1 MRFIINKIWQF
12 KLPVALFSIIIFA
25 AWVGPLLPVTVQS
38 FLYFLSELF
47 ITLLKFVLPFII
59 FSLILASIV
68 HTKTGAVRLI
78 LLLLPLIIISNF
90 IGIWIGYGAGKIIIQ
105 NSEMSILTNI
115 TTRSLEPLWHFTL
128 TPWVSS
134 QVAMLSAVIV
144 GFASKMFYQPQGQRL
159 ATVLSRITAFILNKM
174 VLPALPLMILGIV
187 IKMQYD
193 DILEEMI
200 YNYAYIFATVALVQ
214 VVYIVGVFIVVN
226 KFKPS
231 AWIAQ
236 LKNMFPP
243 LITAFSTM
251 SSAVTMPLT
260 LIATRKNVH
269 DPDVANFVIPSTVN
283 FHLIG
288 DCIAMPVFFMA
299 IMMSFGF
306 PQPTISE
313 YFIFSLYYSIAR
325 FSGAAIPGGGALIL
339 MPLLESQ
346 FHFTSDM
353 LKLVPTLN
361 LMYDPMITAMNV
373 LANGAF
379 AVVFAKI
386 FRTINKPESSLQA
399 NSSVAS

>member
-12 KLPVALFSIIIFA
+12 KLPVMLISIILFA
-25 AWVGPLLPVTVQS
+25 AWVGPHMSVKVQS

-59 FSLILASIV
+59 FSLILSSIV
-68 HTKTGAVRLI
+68 HIKAGAVRLI
-78 LLLLPLIIISNF
+78 LVLIPLICLSNF
-90 IGIWIGYGAGKIIIQ
+90 IAIWLAYFAGGFIVE
-105 NSEMSILTNI
+105 NAELSLLSNI
-115 TTRSLEPLWHFTL
+115 TTRSLAPLWEFSL
-128 TPWVSS
+128 KPLVSS
-134 QVAMLSAVIV
+134 QAAMIAAVVLGLLSTA
-144 GFASKMFYQPQGQRL
+144 FFQERGQRIS
-159 ATVLSRITAFILNKM
+159 TVLSKITAFILNKM
-174 VLPALPLMILGIV
+174 VLPALPVMILGIV

-200 YNYAYIFATVALVQ
+200 YNYAYIFATVAALQ
-214 VVYIVGVFIVVN
+214 VVYIVGMYIIIN
-226 KFKPS
+226 KFKTS
-231 AWIAQ
+231 EWIRN

-269 DPDVANFVIPSTVN
+269 DPDVVNFVIPSTVN

-288 DCIAMPVFFMA
+288 DCLAMPVFFMA
-299 IMMSFGF
+299 IMMSFGYN
-306 PQPTISE
+306 QPTIHE
-313 YFIFSLYYSIAR
+313 YFIFSLYYSVAR
-325 FSGAAIPGGGALIL
+325 FSAAAIPGGGALIL

-353 LKLVPTLN
+353 LKLIPTLN

-373 LANGAF
+373 LGNGIF
-379 AVVFAKI
+379 AILFAKI
-386 FRTINKPESSLQA
+386 YHMVRKPEPVLQPH
-399 NSSVAS
+399 